1 MPSNEHR
8 GAISGI
14 AVQLTDVVARRVV
27 GGREH
32 PATVR
37 NAADLV
43 SLGER
48 LDGHFDR
55 LWITDNLGFRNTTVL
70 LSALAAR
77 TSLSLGTFTSYPYG
91 RSPIDVASSLVTI
104 KELLGPRDLAFGIS
118 RGSRAVTQLHHGDR
132 PGRLLGE
139 FVPAVRRLLAGER
152 VAVADYP
159 ELVRTHA
166 FAPEAVLQL
175 QIEPADVPVLV
186 ASTGQRTLRMAGER
200 SDGVLFVTQQ
210 PTQSA
215 GLLAQPQFAEASGLA
230 AVEEGRVVSTI
241 EGFRR
246 VYGISVSVADDPD
259 EATGFAR
266 RQAAGL
272 LSTKTGEQL
281 AAVGIDPDVGRAVRE
296 AMDAGSLDDASGRV
310 PLDVVRQLI
319 MTGEPAAVAEQVA
332 EAVERTS
339 TWEFDE
345 HFICF
350 PLGPDLRQAIDIVT
364 AEILPRLR

>member
-1 MPSNEHR
+1 MASNER
-8 GAISGI
+8 TGAISGI
-14 AVQLTDVVARRVV
+14 AIQLTDVVARRIV
-27 GGREH
+27 GGQEYR
-32 PATVR
+32 ASVR
-37 NAADLV
+37 DAAELV

-70 LSALAAR
+70 LSALASR

-104 KELLGPRDLAFGIS
+104 KELLGERDLAFGIS

-139 FVPAVRRLLAGER
+139 FVPVLRRLLAGER
-152 VAVADYP
+152 VAVGDYP

-166 FAPEAVLQL
+166 FAPDATLQL
-175 QIEPADVPVLV
+175 QIEPAEVPVLV
-186 ASTGQRTLRMAGER
+186 ASTGHRTLRMAGER
-200 SDGVLFVTQQ
+200 SDGVIFVTQQ

-215 GLLAQPQFAEASGLA
+215 GLLAQPQFADASGLA
-230 AVEEGRVVSTI
+230 GVEEGRNASDI
-241 EGFRR
+241 DAFRR

-272 LSTKTGEQL
+272 LATKTGEQL
-281 AAVGIDPDVGRAVRE
+281 ERVGIDPEVGRSVRE
-296 AMDAGSLDDASGRV
+296 AMDAGGLEDASGRV

-319 MTGEPAAVAEQVA
+319 MTGEPGAVAEQVA
-332 EAVERTS
+332 DAVARTS
-339 TWEFDE
+339 AWEFDE

-350 PLGPDLRQAIDIVT
+350 PLGPDLRQAVDIVT
-364 AEILPRLR
+364 ADILPRLR